1 METIKLK
8 KEKTMAI
15 NITAPEL
22 RELKPRIVVL
32 GVGGAGGN
40 AINNMIDS
48 GIQGVEF
55 VAANTDAQDLKKNKA
70 DCKIQLGAN
79 LTRGLGAG
87 AKADIGQAAADESM
101 NEIINLLQG
110 ANMVFVTAGMGGGT
124 GTGAAPVI
132 AKAARDLNIL
142 TVAVVTKPFMFEG
155 PGRIRVA
162 EAGLENLSKVVDTS
176 IIIPNQN
183 LFKIAD
189 DKTTFPQAFRMADNV
204 LMHGVKGITD
214 LIVQPGLM
222 NLDFADIET
231 IMSGMGK
238 AMMGTGEAEGE
249 KRAELAS
256 EAAINNPLI
265 DDYTLKGAKGLLVN
279 ITGGNDI
286 TLFEVDEAANKIRAE
301 VDPTADILIGST
313 IDESMNGKVRVS
325 IVVTGLGGEVIK
337 NKPTLSVVQNRN
349 HGYSKPNLF
358 NNAHSPYSNYN
369 QQAFTQNGY
378 QANLGNAPMASAT
391 TNHSASISG
400 SNALDVN
407 SIYKTEQNATHEI
420 NTNYEQLQK
429 NIPEDNS
436 ITEGFISG
444 DQNFDSL
451 DASPVEEQ
459 PSLNIEENVTENN
472 NVEIEN
478 ADPQLFTGDEEIR
491 EHDQE
496 KSLSDEIDTDL
507 SDINFDDK
515 DDLEIPAFLRR
526 QTN

>member
-1 METIKLK
+1 
-8 KEKTMAI
+8 MAI

-40 AINNMIDS
+40 AINNMIDA

-87 AKADIGQAAADESM
+87 SKADIGQAAADESM

-132 AKAARDLNIL
+132 AKAAKDLNIL
-142 TVAVVTKPFMFEG
+142 TVGVVTKPFMYEG

-162 EAGLENLSKVVDTS
+162 EAGLENLLRVVDTS

-189 DKTTFPQAFRMADNV
+189 EKTPLIHAFKMADNV
-204 LMHGVKGITD
+204 LMHGVRGITD
-214 LIVQPGLM
+214 LIVRPGLM

-238 AMMGTGEAEGE
+238 AMMGTGEAEGDN
-249 KRAELAS
+249 RAVIAS
-256 EAAINNPLI
+256 DAAINNPLI

-301 VDPTADILIGST
+301 VDPGADILIGNT
-313 IDESMNGKVRVS
+313 IDEAMTGKVRVS
-325 IVVTGLGGEVIK
+325 IVVTGLGGEVVK
-337 NKPTLSVVQNRN
+337 NKPTLSVVQSRN
-349 HGYSKPNLF
+349 NYSQQNLTINNNTNLQHKNNYAAYMSNQPYTTSSMPNT
-358 NNAHSPYSNYN
+358 NMSA
-369 QQAFTQNGY
+369 AQN
-378 QANLGNAPMASAT
+378 T
-391 TNHSASISG
+391 HVSG
-400 SNALDVN
+400 ANALDLGSVSEAN
-407 SIYKTEQNATHEI
+407 QNITPDIKTNYREIQENVKTEDPAIEDFLRD
-420 NTNYEQLQK
+420 EQCLNNNNENVVFETQTL
-429 NIPEDNS
+429 NS
-436 ITEGFISG
+436 EKSM
-444 DQNFDSL
+444 DQFAN
-451 DASPVEEQ
+451 
-459 PSLNIEENVTENN
+459 EENFET
-472 NVEIEN
+472 
-478 ADPQLFTGDEEIR
+478 PQLFTGDDDI
-491 EHDQE
+491 QE
-496 KSLSDEIDTDL
+496 KEDHSHENREDTDL
-507 SDINFDDK
+507 SDLDFDDK

>member
-1 METIKLK
+1 
-8 KEKTMAI
+8 MAI

-40 AINNMIDS
+40 AINNMIDA
-48 GIQGVEF
+48 GVQGVEF

-87 AKADIGQAAADESM
+87 SKADIGQAAADESM

-189 DKTTFPQAFRMADNV
+189 EKTTFPQAFKMADNV
-204 LMHGVKGITD
+204 LLHGVRGITD

-231 IMSGMGK
+231 IMSTMGK

-249 KRAELAS
+249 KRAVMAA
-256 EAAINNPLI
+256 EAAIMNPLI
-265 DDYTLKGAKGLLVN
+265 DDYTLKGARGLLIN

-301 VDPTADILIGST
+301 VDPSADILIGST
-313 IDESMNGKVRVS
+313 IDESMTGKMRVS
-325 IVVTGLGGEVIK
+325 IVATGLGGEVARS
-337 NKPTLSVVQNRN
+337 KPTLSVVSHVKSRN
-349 HGYSKPNLF
+349 GGYGYSKPNLF
-358 NNAHSPYSNYN
+358 ANGQTFNPYSYGVQSSAPTAGATALNMN
-369 QQAFTQNGY
+369 SVQQPGQVLSENVRTSY
-378 QANLGNAPMASAT
+378 QKIQESPP
-391 TNHSASISG
+391 
-400 SNALDVN
+400 V
-407 SIYKTEQNATHEI
+407 
-420 NTNYEQLQK
+420 TNYQNDIEESLNEVVADDFSSDQSLLELEEPINEESPKLFSGDEGLQESHD
-429 NIPEDNS
+429 NELDNS
-436 ITEGFISG
+436 L
-444 DQNFDSL
+444 NDSQI
-451 DASPVEEQ
+451 DA
-459 PSLNIEENVTENN
+459 
-472 NVEIEN
+472 
-478 ADPQLFTGDEEIR
+478 
-491 EHDQE
+491 
-496 KSLSDEIDTDL
+496 DL
-507 SDINFDDK
+507 SDIDFDDK

>member
-1 METIKLK
+1 
-8 KEKTMAI
+8 MAI
-15 NITAPEL
+15 NIAAPEL

-40 AINNMIDS
+40 AINNMIEA

-132 AKAARDLNIL
+132 AKAAKDLNIL

-189 DKTTFPQAFRMADNV
+189 EKTTFPQAFRMADNV
-204 LMHGVKGITD
+204 LMHGVRGITD

-238 AMMGTGEAEGE
+238 AMMGTGEAEGD
-249 KRAELAS
+249 KRATMAS

-301 VDPTADILIGST
+301 VDPSADILIGST
-313 IDESMNGKVRVS
+313 IDESMNGKIRVS
-325 IVVTGLGGEVIK
+325 IVVTGLGGEVIR
-337 NKPTLSVVQNRN
+337 NKPTLSVVQTRN
-349 HGYSKPNLF
+349 QGYSKANLF
-358 NNAHSPYSNYN
+358 NSFPANQNYGYTGYNTQPNSSPNAAQMSNTM
-369 QQAFTQNGY
+369 FT
-378 QANLGNAPMASAT
+378 STAT
-391 TNHSASISG
+391 AG
-400 SNALDVN
+400 ANALDVG
-407 SIYKTEQNATHEI
+407 SLQETTENIAPEI
-420 NTNYEQLQK
+420 KTNYQEIQQEVISESLGQDDLLKDEQKL
-429 NIPEDNS
+429 DNFETQD
-436 ITEGFISG
+436 IQNTFDHETEETLNN
-444 DQNFDSL
+444 QL
-451 DASPVEEQ
+451 DEVQTESP
-459 PSLNIEENVTENN
+459 L
-472 NVEIEN
+472 
-478 ADPQLFTGDEEIR
+478 LFTGDEEVT
-491 EHDQE
+491 ETNED
-496 KSLSDEIDTDL
+496 LSTSADLETDL

>member
-1 METIKLK
+1 MP
-8 KEKTMAI
+8 I
-15 NITAPEL
+15 NISAPEL
-22 RELKPRIVVL
+22 RELKPRIIVL

-40 AINNMIDS
+40 AINNMIDA

-55 VAANTDAQDLKKNKA
+55 VALNTDAQDLKKNKA

-142 TVAVVTKPFMFEG
+142 TVGVVTKPFMFEG

-189 DKTTFPQAFRMADNV
+189 DKTPLVHAFKMADNV
-204 LMHGVKGITD
+204 LMHGVRGITD
-214 LIVQPGLM
+214 LIVRPGLM

-238 AMMGTGEAEGE
+238 AMMGTGEAEGDN
-249 KRAELAS
+249 RAVVAS
-256 EAAINNPLI
+256 EIAINNPLI
-265 DDYTLKGAKGLLVN
+265 DDYSLKGAKGLLVN

-301 VDPTADILIGST
+301 VDPGADILIGST
-313 IDESMNGKVRVS
+313 IDETMTGKVRVS
-325 IVVTGLGGEVIK
+325 IVVTGLGGEVVR

-349 HGYSKPNLF
+349 NGYSRAQPLNT
-358 NNAHSPYSNYN
+358 SQTPYTSNYINNPYGMKQNINSQN
-369 QQAFTQNGY
+369 QATMSAPTQGAAVY
-378 QANLGNAPMASAT
+378 
-391 TNHSASISG
+391 G
-400 SNALDVN
+400 SNALDVGILQN
-407 SIYKTEQNATHEI
+407 ENHDEHSEIKTSYQDIQYNNVPFDKKEVE
-420 NTNYEQLQK
+420 
-429 NIPEDNS
+429 
-436 ITEGFISG
+436 
-444 DQNFDSL
+444 NFL
-451 DASPVEEQ
+451 T
-459 PSLNIEENVTENN
+459 EENDSTEVINN
-472 NVEIEN
+472 NDSNEQHLNNLIDTPFEKEAVDERFES
-478 ADPQLFTGDEEIR
+478 AQLFTS
-491 EHDQE
+491 DQE
-496 KSLSDEIDTDL
+496 LSENNEQVSLDSVETDL

>member
-1 METIKLK
+1 
-8 KEKTMAI
+8 MAI

-40 AINNMIDS
+40 AINNMIDA

-87 AKADIGQAAADESM
+87 SKADIGQAAADESM

-132 AKAARDLNIL
+132 AKAAKDLNIL
-142 TVAVVTKPFMFEG
+142 TVGVVTKPFMYEG

-162 EAGLENLSKVVDTS
+162 EAGLENLLRVVDTS

-189 DKTTFPQAFRMADNV
+189 EKTPLIHAFKMADNV
-204 LMHGVKGITD
+204 LMHGVRGITD
-214 LIVQPGLM
+214 LIVRPGLM
-222 NLDFADIET
+222 NLDFAEIET

-238 AMMGTGEAEGE
+238 AMMGTGEAEGDN
-249 KRAELAS
+249 RAVIAS
-256 EAAINNPLI
+256 DAAINNPLI

-301 VDPTADILIGST
+301 VDPGADILIGNT
-313 IDESMNGKVRVS
+313 IDEAMTGKVRVS
-325 IVVTGLGGEVIK
+325 IVVTGLGGEVVK
-337 NKPTLSVVQNRN
+337 NKPTLSVVQSRN
-349 HGYSKPNLF
+349 GYSQQNLTINKNTNVQHKNNYAAYMSNQPYTTPAMPNT
-358 NNAHSPYSNYN
+358 NMSSA
-369 QQAFTQNGY
+369 QN
-378 QANLGNAPMASAT
+378 T
-391 TNHSASISG
+391 HVSG
-400 SNALDVN
+400 ANALDLGSVSEAN
-407 SIYKTEQNATHEI
+407 QNITPDIKTNYREIQESVKTEDPAIEDFLRD
-420 NTNYEQLQK
+420 EQ
-429 NIPEDNS
+429 
-436 ITEGFISG
+436 
-444 DQNFDSL
+444 
-451 DASPVEEQ
+451 
-459 PSLNIEENVTENN
+459 SLNNNNENIVFETQTMNSEKSMDQYANEEN
-472 NVEIEN
+472 IET
-478 ADPQLFTGDEEIR
+478 PQLFTGDDDFQETEDHSHENKEE
-491 EHDQE
+491 
-496 KSLSDEIDTDL
+496 TDL
-507 SDINFDDK
+507 SDLDFDDK

>member
-1 METIKLK
+1 
-8 KEKTMAI
+8 MAI
-15 NITAPEL
+15 NISAPEL

-40 AINNMIDS
+40 AINNMIDA

-87 AKADIGQAAADESM
+87 SKADIGQAAADETM

-132 AKAARDLNIL
+132 AKAAKELNIL
-142 TVAVVTKPFMFEG
+142 TVGVVTKPFMYEG

-162 EAGLENLSKVVDTS
+162 EAGLENLLKVVDTS
-176 IIIPNQN
+176 IVIPNQN

-189 DKTTFPQAFRMADNV
+189 EKTPLIHAFKMADNV
-204 LMHGVKGITD
+204 LMHGVRGITD
-214 LIVQPGLM
+214 LIVRPGLM

-238 AMMGTGEAEGE
+238 AMMGTGEAEGDN
-249 KRAELAS
+249 RAVIAS
-256 EAAINNPLI
+256 DAAINNPLI

-279 ITGGNDI
+279 ITGGKDI

-301 VDPTADILIGST
+301 VDPAADILIGNT
-313 IDESMNGKVRVS
+313 IDENMNGRVRVS
-325 IVVTGLGGEVIK
+325 IVVTGLGGEVVK
-337 NKPTLSVVQNRN
+337 NKPTLSVVQNRQN
-349 HGYSKPNLF
+349 GYIKQNLF
-358 NNAHSPYSNYN
+358 NNNIQNNSKNNYTSYMTNQPYSNISTTSMN
-369 QQAFTQNGY
+369 AKQNG
-378 QANLGNAPMASAT
+378 SF
-391 TNHSASISG
+391 SG
-400 SNALDVN
+400 ANALELDALPESN
-407 SIYKTEQNATHEI
+407 SNI
-420 NTNYEQLQK
+420 NTDIKTNYQGIQENYQNNEVELEDLNDSQIFENEISADHNYD
-429 NIPEDNS
+429 NIM
-436 ITEGFISG
+436 
-444 DQNFDSL
+444 L
-451 DASPVEEQ
+451 EER
-459 PSLNIEENVTENN
+459 LET
-472 NVEIEN
+472 
-478 ADPQLFTGDEEIR
+478 PQLFTGNNEDY
-491 EHDQE
+491 DNSQE
-496 KSLSDEIDTDL
+496 SHNNGIDTDL
-507 SDINFDDK
+507 SDLNFEDK